1 MARSY
6 QCVNAAVPEVTMRN
20 IIFLSL
26 VAGTLTGCYTY
37 SEKEWVARQ
46 NADPCVWP
54 PVVEGQPF
62 PVQRMCG
69 DSRK

>member
-1 MARSY
+1 
-6 QCVNAAVPEVTMRN
+6 MRN
-20 IIFLSL
+20 IIFLAL
-26 VAGTLTGCYTY
+26 IAGTLTGCYTY

-69 DSRK
+69 DRRR